1 MNIKAATSLWI
12 DTTRSQYFLIPDNQE
27 IPSGDFEISAING
40 SKKKVSLT
48 AIASFEIIES
58 EAKDHLQIET
68 LRGLEKFK
76 KSFLHLIIYSNQD
89 TQSPKETKTVQNFL
103 AAILGISPQEL
114 ANNPEAARGN
124 FLNLYSDL
132 EKLLDTSTEIDLDRA
147 KNNYEI
153 WLSLQER
160 IKAQGIDIEQ
170 LEQELAADL
179 PDTLERLFSS
189 GNVEQLLPQIT
200 SKLRELAN
208 YLDGSSELTGQKI
221 DQIIADFNQDL
232 FPEKEKK
239 LEKKRKQKYKKSAR
253 DAIAQSFSSLNLPSF
268 AGGSLKSQNS
278 QSEEQ

>member
-1 MNIKAATSLWI
+1 MNTKADPSLWI
-12 DTTRSQYFLIPDNQE
+12 DRTRTHYFLLPDNQE

-40 SKKKVSLT
+40 NKKKVLLT
-48 AIASFEIIES
+48 AIASFEVTES

-68 LRGLEKFK
+68 NQGLQKFK
-76 KSFLHLIIYSNQD
+76 KSFFHLIICSNQD
-89 TQSPKETKTVQNFL
+89 NKSSEETKTVQNFL

-114 ANNPEAARGN
+114 SNNPEAARGN

-179 PDTLERLFSS
+179 PETLEKLFSS

-208 YLDGSSELTGQKI
+208 YLDGSSELAGQKI
-221 DQIIADFNQDL
+221 DEIVADFNRDL
-232 FPEKEKK
+232 FPEREKQ
-239 LEKKRKQKYKKSAR
+239 LEKKRKQKYKQSAR

-268 AGGSLKSQNS
+268 AGGSLKSKNS
-278 QSEEQ
+278 QSEE

>member
-1 MNIKAATSLWI
+1 MNTKAATSLWI
-12 DTTRSQYFLIPDNQE
+12 DSTRSQYFLIPDNQE

-40 SKKKVSLT
+40 NKKTVLLNE
-48 AIASFEIIES
+48 IASFEVTES

-68 LRGLEKFK
+68 SRGLEKFK
-76 KSFLHLIIYSNQD
+76 KSFLHLIICSNQD
-89 TQSPKETKTVQNFL
+89 NKSPEETKTAQNFL
-103 AAILGISPQEL
+103 AAILGITPQEL
-114 ANNPEAARGN
+114 ANNPEAARDN
-124 FLNLYSDL
+124 FLNLYSEL

-153 WLSLQER
+153 WLSLQET

-179 PDTLERLFSS
+179 PERLEKLFAG
-189 GNVEQLLPQIT
+189 GNVDQVLPKIT

-221 DQIIADFNQDL
+221 DEIIADFNRDL

-239 LEKKRKQKYKKSAR
+239 LDKKRKQKYKKSAR
-253 DAIAQSFSSLNLPSF
+253 DAISQSFSSLNLPSF

>member
-12 DTTRSQYFLIPDNQE
+12 DRTRSQYFLLPENQE
-27 IPSGDFEISAING
+27 IPSGDFEIYAING
-40 SKKKVSLT
+40 NKKTVLFT
-48 AIASFEIIES
+48 AIAELEVTES
-58 EAKDHLQIET
+58 EAKDHLQIQT
-68 LRGLEKFK
+68 LQSLEKFK
-76 KSFLHLIIYSNQD
+76 KSFLHLIICSNQD
-89 TQSPKETKTVQNFL
+89 NKSSEETKTVQNFL

-147 KNNYEI
+147 KNNYQI

-179 PDTLERLFSS
+179 PDTLEKLFAS

-208 YLDGSSELTGQKI
+208 YLDGSSELAGQKI
-221 DQIIADFNQDL
+221 DEIVADFNRDL
-232 FPEKEKK
+232 FPEREKQ
-239 LEKKRKQKYKKSAR
+239 LEKKRKQKYKQSAR

-268 AGGSLKSQNS
+268 AGGSLKSKNS
-278 QSEEQ
+278 QSEE